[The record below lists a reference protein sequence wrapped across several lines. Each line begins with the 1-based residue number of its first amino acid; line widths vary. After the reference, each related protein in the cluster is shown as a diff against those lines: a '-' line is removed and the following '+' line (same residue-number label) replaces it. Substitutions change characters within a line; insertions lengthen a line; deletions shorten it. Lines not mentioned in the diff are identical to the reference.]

1 MYVPLAA
8 AETASEAAG
17 WAVLV
22 LPVRRRGG
30 EAPDRV
36 DRGPLVP
43 GAAQGNSILYIELN
57 I

>member
-1 MYVPLAA
+1 MHVSLAA

-17 WAVLV
+17 GAVLV

-36 DRGPLVP
+36 DRGPRVP
-43 GAAQGNSILYIELN
+43 GAAQGNSILYIKLN